1 MVNQQGSKDK
11 PEQTFNKNRN
21 DALQMPLNFY
31 IKEKGQI
38 NSFRELR
45 YTLHSNPKE
54 GHSKGENIK
63 MFFQRLTYVGCF
75 NLSHILV
82 QLDTTL
88 YFLNVIPFLKSFIK

>member
-1 MVNQQGSKDK
+1 MVNQQGSKD
-11 PEQTFNKNRN
+11 QVFNKNRN

-88 YFLNVIPFLKSFIK
+88 YFLNVIPFLKSFVK